1 MLFCHSVTDDTII
14 VYHIKKLT
22 LYQRQILL
30 DSGQLS
36 LATGNNYGNMLK
48 MPALI
53 NLLVVFIWR
62 RKGLFRK
69 KELL

>member
-14 VYHIKKLT
+14 VYHIKKKKLT

-36 LATGNNYGNMLK
+36 LATC
-48 MPALI
+48 
-53 NLLVVFIWR
+53 
-62 RKGLFRK
+62 
-69 KELL
+69 